1 MVNGLLGRKLG
12 MSRIFTEEG
21 RWIEVTLLEAGPC
34 TVVQRKTA
42 DADGYDAVQVGYGDV
57 KEKRVNK
64 PQMGHFKK
72 TGVSPKRHL
81 REFRVDAGSEL
92 QPGDEIKIDMFK
104 TGDRV
109 DISGTS
115 KGKGFQ
121 GVIKRHGYGGG
132 PGGHG
137 SHFHRAPGSIG
148 QCADPSKVYKGK
160 GMPGQMGNKK
170 TTTQNLE
177 VIDVDPEKNLLVVRG
192 AVPGAPGGLV
202 VVKQSVKRKK
212 GAN

>member
-12 MSRIFTEEG
+12 MSRIFTDEG

-34 TVVQRKTA
+34 TVVQRKNS
-42 DADGYDAVQVGYGDV
+42 DSDGYDAVQVGYEDV
-57 KEKRVNK
+57 KEKRVTK
-64 PQMGHFKK
+64 PLLGHFKK
-72 TGVSPKRHL
+72 TGISPKRHL
-81 REFRVDAGSEL
+81 REFRIDAESAL
-92 QPGDEIKIDMFK
+92 QPGDEINIDIFK

-109 DISGTS
+109 DVSGTT

-121 GVIKRHGYGGG
+121 GVIKRYGFKGG

-160 GMPGQMGNKK
+160 KMPGQMGNKPM
-170 TTTQNLE
+170 TTQNLE
-177 VIDVDPEKNLLVVRG
+177 VVDVDLEKNLIVVRG

-202 VVKQSVKRKK
+202 VVKQSVKQKK